1 MGSPE
6 VQGVTAGAELVVVI
20 GGGTMGAGIAEVM
33 LGIGCHVLL
42 VESSAERAAHAQQQL
57 LTRLS
62 SHAAGADGVR
72 NTDSPAR
79 LRVADRL
86 VDVSAATL
94 VIEAVPEQLALKLE
108 VLGGVAAAVPADA
121 LIASNTSS
129 MSITT
134 LAAVVSNPARFLGMH
149 FFNPVPRSQLV
160 ELVIGEATAAG
171 TVARAREWVERLQR
185 TAVVVRDSP
194 GFASSRLGIA
204 LGMEAIRML
213 EEGVA
218 SAEDIDA
225 AMTLG
230 YRHPMGPLRLTDLV
244 GLDVRLGIA
253 EHLTEALGERFSP
266 PQLLRTMV
274 AEGKLGRKSGEGFY
288 RW

>member
-1 MGSPE
+1 MSPW
-6 VQGVTAGAELVVVI
+6 VRGVTADAELVVII

-33 LGIGCHVLL
+33 LGIGCRVLL
-42 VESSAERAAHAQQQL
+42 VESSTERALLAEQQL
-57 LTRLS
+57 L
-62 SHAAGADGVR
+62 
-72 NTDSPAR
+72 AR
-79 LRVADRL
+79 LRAASERNPGSADSPTRL
-86 VDVSAATL
+86 RVTASLADVSGAAL
-94 VIEAVPEQLALKLE
+94 VIEAVPEQLPLKLE
-108 VLGGVAAAVPADA
+108 VLSAVAAAVPADA

-134 LAAVVSNPARFLGMH
+134 LAGAVSSPARFLGMH

-160 ELVIGEATAAG
+160 ELVTGEQTAAD
-171 TVARAREWVERLQR
+171 TVARARAWVERLQR

-204 LGMEAIRML
+204 LGIEAIRML

-218 SAEDIDA
+218 SAEDIDG

-253 EHLTEALGERFSP
+253 EHLTAALGERFSP
-266 PQLLRTMV
+266 PPLLRTMV
-274 AEGKLGRKSGEGFY
+274 AEGKLGKKSGEGFY